1 MLLVRYSLRPDES
14 VWKLA
19 VECVGLLNESLF
31 YLFYSVATNAI
42 IIMNESINHFF
53 KQKEPKAAYIAV
65 LNVK

>member
-42 IIMNESINHFF
+42 IIMNESINQSFF
-53 KQKEPKAAYIAV
+53 
-65 LNVK
+65 